1 MGMPANNRVLYMPVR
16 GQARSC
22 RQIRFE
28 QAELTGSRRI
38 PGRDHTREN
47 YTPVLLW
54 SKLEVTEPHEAKPM
68 TDEQSTREKW
78 LRAYDDMMVR
88 VKTAIEEAE
97 ESTLPPLKRYIDK
110 ARDTAVE
117 LEELTRDEAERIAY
131 FLERDL
137 EDAGKHM
144 AESGHEL
151 GDWLRFDIGLIEDRL
166 LDVLMKVADHT
177 RLDMLQ
183 FERDLKEGPP
193 YNTGE
198 VTGPGTL
205 ECVSCGDVI
214 RFHATGYI
222 PECPSCGHTVFRRK
236 TVTDEI

>member
-1 MGMPANNRVLYMPVR
+1 
-16 GQARSC
+16 
-22 RQIRFE
+22 
-28 QAELTGSRRI
+28 
-38 PGRDHTREN
+38 
-47 YTPVLLW
+47 
-54 SKLEVTEPHEAKPM
+54 M
-68 TDEQSTREKW
+68 TDEKSTREKW

-97 ESTLPPLKRYIDK
+97 ENTLPAIRRHIAK
-110 ARDTAVE
+110 ARDTAIE
-117 LEELTRDEAERIAY
+117 LEELTRDEAERIAF

-137 EDAGKHM
+137 IDAGKHM

-166 LDVLMKVADHT
+166 LDALLKAADHT

-183 FERDLKEGPP
+183 FEEDLEEGPS

-205 ECVSCGDVI
+205 ECVSCGADI

-222 PECPSCGHTVFRRK
+222 PECPNCGHTVFRRK
-236 TVTDEI
+236 SVTDEI

>member
-1 MGMPANNRVLYMPVR
+1 
-16 GQARSC
+16 
-22 RQIRFE
+22 
-28 QAELTGSRRI
+28 
-38 PGRDHTREN
+38 
-47 YTPVLLW
+47 
-54 SKLEVTEPHEAKPM
+54 M
-68 TDEQSTREKW
+68 TDRNSTREKW

-97 ESTLPPLKRYIDK
+97 ESTLPAIKGHIAR

-137 EDAGKHM
+137 EDAGRHL

-166 LDVLMKVADHT
+166 LEALLKVADHT

-183 FERDLKEGPP
+183 FERDLREGPP
-193 YNTGE
+193 YNAGE
-198 VTGPGTL
+198 ITGPGTL
-205 ECVSCGDVI
+205 ECVSCGAVI

-222 PECPSCGHTVFRRK
+222 PACPSCGHTVFRRK
-236 TVTDEI
+236 SIRGEL